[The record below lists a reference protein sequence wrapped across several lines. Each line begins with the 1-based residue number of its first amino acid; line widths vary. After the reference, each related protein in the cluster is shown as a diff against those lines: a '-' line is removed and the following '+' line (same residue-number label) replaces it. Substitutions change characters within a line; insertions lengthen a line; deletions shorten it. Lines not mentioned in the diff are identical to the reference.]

1 MTKYPKTY
9 KRFNFGM
16 GVNSASKYRPFMIGV
31 SIIGYL
37 YIASIFYGERM
48 YNNYQEE
55 AEDIE
60 IVYESNQRVIKGK
73 LIGKNT
79 DYIFL
84 EKSDKSVTAIP
95 VNSDVQE
102 IVISRP

>member
-1 MTKYPKTY
+1 
-9 KRFNFGM
+9 
-16 GVNSASKYRPFMIGV
+16 
-31 SIIGYL
+31 
-37 YIASIFYGERM
+37 M
-48 YNNYQEE
+48 YNNYKEG

-60 IVYESNQRVIKGK
+60 VVAMNLTSALSKGK

-102 IVISRP
+102 IVISEGNYCNQ